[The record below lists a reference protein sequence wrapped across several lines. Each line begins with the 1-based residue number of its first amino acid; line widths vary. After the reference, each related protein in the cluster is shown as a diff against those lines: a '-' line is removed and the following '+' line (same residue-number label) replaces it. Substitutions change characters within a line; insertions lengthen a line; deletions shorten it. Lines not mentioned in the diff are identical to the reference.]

1 MNVDKKTADQLLFE
15 DEKPVF
21 GSMVVEG
28 MLLDDIVQ
36 KDKV

>member
-28 MLLDDIVQ
+28 MRLDDIVQ